1 MGRVTLTLPRLGETM
16 DEARVV
22 AWLVAPGAEYRRGDV
37 LMEVETDKTTV
48 EVPAL
53 ADGRM
58 VAHRVE
64 PGEVVALGAPI
75 AEVESAAETDASGGG
90 ISAKKKPDE
99 DAAAVEDAGAAR
111 APVAR
116 GGPDPVPAGRVA
128 ASPAARA
135 LARRLGTGLEGI
147 AGTGRGGR
155 VSGADVAAIAAPG
168 ATRGIRPAGAAPT
181 VVLLHGLF
189 DDHRAF
195 RDLSRRLAAL
205 GHAVVAADLPGHGE
219 NPRAAADFDDLCA
232 GVAAQLPPGPVVLA
246 GHSLGGAVA
255 ARLAA
260 ARRSVAGLVLIA
272 PLGLGARINATF
284 LQGMLHAT
292 TPAALARAL
301 SDLGGGPVSSA
312 ALGQELARLSALR
325 PVQTP
330 LAEAVAGGGIQQ
342 IDIRAD
348 LESAACPLTVV
359 FGTGDRILDWRDVAA
374 LPARA
379 AIHLIRGAGHRP
391 HLADPGLVAGLIA
404 GAALHR
410 QQPETS
416 PGTASGQ
423 DADAEALKLAAEAP

>member
-90 ISAKKKPDE
+90 ISAKKTPDE
-99 DAAAVEDAGAAR
+99 DAAGVEDAGAAR
-111 APVAR
+111 GPSTR
-116 GGPDPVPAGRVA
+116 GGPEPAPVGRVA

-155 VSGADVAAIAAPG
+155 VSGADVVAMGAP
-168 ATRGIRPAGAAPT
+168 GAAPT

-195 RDLSRRLAAL
+195 RELSRRLAAL

-301 SDLGGGPVSSA
+301 SELGGGPVSSA

-404 GAALHR
+404 GAAVHR